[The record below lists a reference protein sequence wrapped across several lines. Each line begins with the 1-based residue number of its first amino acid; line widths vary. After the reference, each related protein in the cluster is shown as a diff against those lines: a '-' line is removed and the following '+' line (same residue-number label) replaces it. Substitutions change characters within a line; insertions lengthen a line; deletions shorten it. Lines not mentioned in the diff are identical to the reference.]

1 MTTTLRVIVD
11 QIVAPIPGGIGR
23 YTEELTRA
31 IIATAPDGCDVVG
44 LVAAS
49 SPEDQERLRT
59 LLPGL
64 AELAVLP
71 VPRREL
77 ALLWRLGV
85 VGIPGT
91 NMTGKGMVHAPS
103 LLAPMH
109 PHDRLNEVG
118 TQTVVTIHDVV
129 PWTHPETLTR
139 YGAWWHKSM
148 AKRAHRFADAVV
160 VPTHAVAGKLN
171 DMMDFGDRIRVI
183 GGAVSSKLTL
193 PVDADVRAERLGLP
207 EQYIL
212 SVGTLEPRKGLEPLI
227 RSLAHADSVDLP
239 LIIVGP
245 EGWGDL
251 DVAGLAAE
259 AGLDEGR
266 VRTLGFLADADL
278 AVAIDRAT
286 VFAFPSLAEGFGLP
300 VIEAFSFGTPVVHS
314 DAPAV
319 VEVAAGAGLR
329 VEREDSD
336 GYPARLAAAIASIV
350 GDAKLAERLRFQGLD
365 RAGAFSWQDSAQ
377 KVWQLHAD
385 L

>member
-11 QIVAPIPGGIGR
+11 QVIAPVPGGVGR

-31 IIATAPDGCDVVG
+31 LIDTAPDGCDIAG
-44 LVAAS
+44 IAS
-49 SPEDQERLRT
+49 ASTPEDQDRLRM
-59 LLPGL
+59 LLPGI

-71 VPRREL
+71 LRRREL
-77 ALLWRLGV
+77 SILWQLGIV
-85 VGIPGT
+85 SIPGT
-91 NMTGKGMVHAPS
+91 SMSGKGMVHAPS
-103 LLAPMH
+103 LLAPMRK
-109 PHDRLNEVG
+109 HDRLNEVG

-129 PWTHPETLTR
+129 AWTHPETMTR
-139 YGAWWHKSM
+139 SDVWWQKSM

-171 DMMDFGDRIRVI
+171 EIMDFGDRIRVI
-183 GGAVSSKLTL
+183 GGAVSSKLAL
-193 PVDADVRAERLGLP
+193 PVDADKRAARMELP
-207 EQYIL
+207 DKYIL

-239 LIIVGP
+239 LVIVGP
-245 EGWGDL
+245 EGKEGL
-251 DVAGLAAE
+251 DVASLAAE
-259 AGLDEGR
+259 AGLGEDR
-266 VRTLGFLADADL
+266 VHTLGFLADADL

-319 VEVAAGAGLR
+319 VEVAAGAGLQ
-329 VEREDSD
+329 VEREDAE
-336 GYPARLAAAIASIV
+336 GYPGRLAAAIASV
-350 GDAKLAERLRFQGLD
+350 VRDDKLAERLRFQGLD
-365 RAGAFSWQDSAQ
+365 RAGAFTWQDSAQ